1 MSENEQIVEMTMLIS
16 EGARPA
22 IEDATAIYEKGYR
35 RQSVVEDEIFAEIR
49 AIIDRNT
56 YKAYIPNSPFWSKEY
71 KFGQILL
78 EIAEL
83 EKKRKERREDGS
95 NEN

>member
-1 MSENEQIVEMTMLIS
+1 MNEDEQIVEMAMLMT

-22 IEDATAIYEKGYR
+22 MEDATVLCEKGYR

-71 KFGQILL
+71 KFRQILS

-83 EKKRKERREDGS
+83 EKKRKERREVGA
-95 NEN
+95 NES